1 MKLDNEIAIRLA
13 SADDAGSVHS
23 LIVDL
28 AEAIGELHRVSSSVD
43 DFRSALSGP
52 NPGIHAFVVERNL
65 ERIGVAIFF
74 LSFSTWRGNWGVYLQ
89 DIYVR
94 ADSRGT
100 GAGKVLLA
108 NVAAWGIE
116 RGADHLRLSVDGDNT
131 TARSFY
137 ERSGMTFCSREMI
150 YQISDDEFRQL
161 GTES

>member
-1 MKLDNEIAIRLA
+1 MKSDNGITIRLA
-13 SADDAGSVHS
+13 SADDAEQIHALV
-23 LIVDL
+23 VEL
-28 AEAIGELHRVSSSVD
+28 AEAIGELDRVNSSVD

-52 NPGIHAFVVERNL
+52 NPGIHAFLVERNL
-65 ERIGVAIFF
+65 EQIGIAIFF

-108 NVAAWGIE
+108 SVAAWGVE
-116 RGADHLRLSVDGDNT
+116 RGADHLRLSVNSDNT

-137 ERSGMTFCSREMI
+137 ERNGMSFCSKEMI
-150 YQISDDEFRQL
+150 YQISDEEFRQL